1 MEHIVQF
8 AIGIDD
14 EAIRKRIE
22 ASAENQII
30 DSIKSDVTDQIFRK
44 SNWKNETQLHSW
56 VKDIVV
62 EAILEHKDDI
72 IKSAAMELCEY
83 MKRTKAVKQA
93 VAETVASEM
102 EGEA

>member
-83 MKRTKAVKQA
+83 MKRTKAVREA
-93 VAETVASEM
+93 VAGAVEDSK
-102 EGEA
+102 

>member
-72 IKSAAMELCEY
+72 IKPAAMELCEY

-93 VAETVASEM
+93 VAEAVASEM

>member
-22 ASAENQII
+22 ASAEKQII

-83 MKRTKAVKQA
+83 MKRTKAVREA
-93 VAETVASEM
+93 VAGAVEENK
-102 EGEA
+102 

>member
-22 ASAENQII
+22 QTAENQII

-62 EAILEHKDDI
+62 EAVLEHKDDI

-93 VAETVASEM
+93 VAEAIASEM

>member
-22 ASAENQII
+22 QTAEKQII
-30 DSIKSDVTDQIFRK
+30 DSIKEDISDRIFR
-44 SNWKNETQLHSW
+44 ETTWAKDSVLQNW
-56 VKDIVV
+56 VKEIVV
-62 EAILEHKDDI
+62 EAVLEHKDDI

-83 MKRTKAVKQA
+83 MKRTKAVREA
-93 VAETVASEM
+93 VAGAVEETK
-102 EGEA
+102 

>member
-22 ASAENQII
+22 QTAENQII

-83 MKRTKAVKQA
+83 MKRTKAVREA
-93 VAETVASEM
+93 VAGVVEDSK
-102 EGEA
+102 

>member
-62 EAILEHKDDI
+62 EAVLEHKDDI
-72 IKSAAMELCEY
+72 IKSAAMELCDY
-83 MKRTKAVKQA
+83 MKRTKAVREA
-93 VAETVASEM
+93 VAGAVEENK
-102 EGEA
+102 

>member
-22 ASAENQII
+22 QTAEKQIV
-30 DSIKSDVTDQIFRK
+30 DSIKEDINDHIFR
-44 SNWKNETQLHSW
+44 ETTWAKDSVLQNW

-62 EAILEHKDDI
+62 DAILEHKDEI
-72 IKSAAMELCEY
+72 VTSAASQLCEY
-83 MKRTKAVKQA
+83 MKRTKAVREA
-93 VAETVASEM
+93 VAGAVEETT
-102 EGEA
+102 

>member
-83 MKRTKAVKQA
+83 MKRTKAVREA
-93 VAETVASEM
+93 VAGAVEETK
-102 EGEA
+102 

>member
-22 ASAENQII
+22 ASAEKQII
-30 DSIKSDVTDQIFRK
+30 DSIKSEVTDKIFRK
-44 SNWKNETQLHSW
+44 TTWTNETQLHSW
-56 VKDIVV
+56 VRDIIV

-83 MKRTKAVKQA
+83 MKRTKAVREA
-93 VAETVASEM
+93 VAGAVEDIK
-102 EGEA
+102 

>member
-14 EAIRKRIE
+14 EAIKKRIE

-30 DSIKSDVTDQIFRK
+30 NSIKSDVTDQIFRK

>member
-22 ASAENQII
+22 QTAEKQII
-30 DSIKSDVTDQIFRK
+30 DSIREDISDRIFR
-44 SNWKNETQLHSW
+44 ETTWAKDSVLQNW

-72 IKSAAMELCEY
+72 IKSAAMDLCEY
-83 MKRTKAVKQA
+83 MKRTKAVREA
-93 VAETVASEM
+93 VAGAVEESK
-102 EGEA
+102 

>member
-22 ASAENQII
+22 QTAENQII

-62 EAILEHKDDI
+62 EAILEHKDEI
-72 IKSAAMELCEY
+72 IKSAAMELCDY

>member
-72 IKSAAMELCEY
+72 IKSAAMELCDY
-83 MKRTKAVKQA
+83 MKRTKAVREA
-93 VAETVASEM
+93 VAGAEEESK
-102 EGEA
+102 

>member
-62 EAILEHKDDI
+62 EAIIEHKDDI